1 MEKRCILDTKQLNI
15 TLSRL
20 CQELIEN
27 YSNFEDT
34 VILGMQPRG
43 ILFAS
48 RIQKRIKDLL
58 HKEISLGQL
67 DVTFYRDDF
76 RRKSEPIKASSTEVP
91 FLIENKHVILVDDV
105 LYTGRSVRA
114 ALDAMIAFGRP
125 KSVELM
131 ILINRKNSQ
140 ELPIK
145 PDYIGRTVNTLN
157 SQRVKVEWD
166 EKDIKNKV
174 WLIDL
179 EEE

>member
-58 HKEISLGQL
+58 DKEIALGQL

-105 LYTGRSVRA
+105 LFTGRSVRA

>member
-1 MEKRCILDTKQLNI
+1 MEKRCILDTRQLNI

-43 ILFAS
+43 TLFAS

-58 HKEISLGQL
+58 DKEIALGQL

-105 LYTGRSVRA
+105 LFTGRSVRA

-157 SQRVKVEWD
+157 SQRVKVQWD

>member
-1 MEKRCILDTKQLNI
+1 MQKRSILDSKQLNI

-48 RIQKRIKDLL
+48 RIQERIKDLIK
-58 HKEISLGQL
+58 KEIELGQL

-76 RRKSEPIKASSTEVP
+76 RRKSEPIKASSTEIP

-105 LYTGRSVRA
+105 LFTGRSVRA

-145 PDYIGRTVNTLN
+145 PDYIGRTVNTMS
-157 SQRVKVEWD
+157 SQRVKVDWD
-166 EKDIKNKV
+166 DNNKKNKV